1 MAILTLKSRYPFDP
15 SGNDTVN
22 FVGGERHEL
31 SVKGNRIIVPK
42 QGAFYRRSLVV
53 QRDGNEVLKEGV
65 DYFLGGFYQEA
76 TAETG
81 LEVNVVIV
89 FDDRIQGNVY
99 LSYQVVGGLYSGIFE
114 TIDEFIQALLVDPR
128 KTRWDDILDK
138 PEFYAP
144 MPHLHDINDVYGMDY
159 IIPVLEEIARSI
171 RYLRHREFR
180 KVYNAIAV
188 VRNDMEFRIDGL
200 SDEVKE
206 NNRQLADTILNLR
219 STINNVNKNKK
230 DIEALRKLIPVNLI
244 ERVKT
249 AETDIVG
256 LKANINTIDNQ
267 LTDILVSLSTLK
279 TKSQSYDEIVEIIN
293 NIYDKKKKLV
303 KGNKIDIAPN
313 TNYDKSILKTD
324 SNGQLYVTSRA
335 PNEVIII
342 YVDAENGVDEKDR
355 GRSKKTPLRTVK
367 EALKQYLRND
377 VITEINIKEGQTH
390 YLPSI
395 SETERPYEIRR
406 GLYLKSYRDKDS
418 MQTPGVNT
426 TLVLGGG
433 VNGEYQSGYII
444 NSYRSASDSYM
455 TKKTASNILF
465 RVDNNAFIV
474 FNNTSIKLNS
484 PPIGKVVNGHYESAF
499 QSAFIV
505 PNRTASGQKIS
516 VGIINGNT
524 YSIIFKD
531 ENQLLIH
538 PTVSSKVSIALSDG
552 FFNKRVNQTIFQGQG
567 RIVEPLG
574 SNVEIYL
581 CNLADYQRTN
591 ENNDIFTSGTLLNV
605 FPREDTSIGSHYSAK
620 HFDVE
625 RFTSCFPGARTTLTN
640 LLGGIVT
647 NVDASIL
654 PFADISLEGKRNIV
668 SHLKELFKSAENIA
682 LGEEHPETVKKINNI
697 NQDIQSINT
706 RLTNAANQ
714 EAANKQTIN
723 NQQTTLNDYGNRIRN
738 LESRQNLTAQD
749 YSATG
754 NGLTSPTDSKWKSE
768 CWGQGKVV
776 KLIDGEAWIGAV
788 NLGNIKF
795 RSSVS
800 GVASDKMKTRMFF
813 DGEYLTVDKKLKAT
827 DFNMTS
833 DIRLKENIEKITQPL
848 EKVSQ
853 LNGYTFNFLHD
864 EQRSGGVIAQELIE
878 VLPELVT
885 KDDEGILSVK
895 YNGLIALLIES
906 VKALK
911 NKNNELEEKLNQL
924 LTKD

>member
-15 SGNDTVN
+15 SGDDTVN

-31 SVKGNRIIVPK
+31 PVKGNRIIVPK
-42 QGAFYRRSLVV
+42 QGAFYRRSLVI

-65 DYFLGGFYQEA
+65 DYYLGGFYQEA

-89 FDDRIQGNVY
+89 FDDRIQGNIY

-200 SDEVKE
+200 SDEVRE

-219 STINNVNKNKK
+219 STINNVTQNTK
-230 DIEALRKLIPVNLI
+230 DIAALRKLIPVNLI

-267 LTDILVSLSTLK
+267 LT
-279 TKSQSYDEIVEIIN
+279 
-293 NIYDKKKKLV
+293 
-303 KGNKIDIAPN
+303 
-313 TNYDKSILKTD
+313 
-324 SNGQLYVTSRA
+324 
-335 PNEVIII
+335 
-342 YVDAENGVDEKDR
+342 
-355 GRSKKTPLRTVK
+355 
-367 EALKQYLRND
+367 
-377 VITEINIKEGQTH
+377 
-390 YLPSI
+390 
-395 SETERPYEIRR
+395 
-406 GLYLKSYRDKDS
+406 
-418 MQTPGVNT
+418 
-426 TLVLGGG
+426 
-433 VNGEYQSGYII
+433 
-444 NSYRSASDSYM
+444 
-455 TKKTASNILF
+455 
-465 RVDNNAFIV
+465 
-474 FNNTSIKLNS
+474 
-484 PPIGKVVNGHYESAF
+484 
-499 QSAFIV
+499 
-505 PNRTASGQKIS
+505 
-516 VGIINGNT
+516 
-524 YSIIFKD
+524 
-531 ENQLLIH
+531 
-538 PTVSSKVSIALSDG
+538 
-552 FFNKRVNQTIFQGQG
+552 
-567 RIVEPLG
+567 
-574 SNVEIYL
+574 
-581 CNLADYQRTN
+581 
-591 ENNDIFTSGTLLNV
+591 
-605 FPREDTSIGSHYSAK
+605 
-620 HFDVE
+620 
-625 RFTSCFPGARTTLTN
+625 
-640 LLGGIVT
+640 
-647 NVDASIL
+647 
-654 PFADISLEGKRNIV
+654 
-668 SHLKELFKSAENIA
+668 
-682 LGEEHPETVKKINNI
+682 
-697 NQDIQSINT
+697 
-706 RLTNAANQ
+706 
-714 EAANKQTIN
+714 
-723 NQQTTLNDYGNRIRN
+723 TLNGYGNRIRN
-738 LESRQNLTAQD
+738 LESRQSLTAQA
-749 YSATG
+749 YAATG

-768 CWGQGKVV
+768 CWARGKVV

-788 NLGNIKF
+788 NLGNIRF

-800 GVASDKMKTRMFF
+800 GVTSDKMKTRMFF
-813 DGEYLTVDKKLKAT
+813 DGEYLTIDKKVKAT

-833 DIRLKENIEKITQPL
+833 DKRLKENITPITQPL
-848 EKVSQ
+848 EKVNQ
-853 LNGYTFNFLHD
+853 LTGYTFNFLHD